1 MTRQLFVATSFVKF
15 LYYVCDLFVNLNKND
30 SYYILFHIGSKV
42 FLRLIFSE
50 IKNAREMQR
59 GELLIGEGS
68 RTRYGARILFIGGE
82 SSASEYCGR
91 NEQKIEAYASS
102 KMRLKYYFNG
112 SRGTPPWLLR
122 RGLICQLKK
131 QWLDLS

>member
-1 MTRQLFVATSFVKF
+1 
-15 LYYVCDLFVNLNKND
+15 
-30 SYYILFHIGSKV
+30 
-42 FLRLIFSE
+42 
-50 IKNAREMQR
+50 MQR

-112 SRGTPPWLLR
+112 SRGHPSLVAPARAYLSVEEAMA
-122 RGLICQLKK
+122 GFILI
-131 QWLDLS
+131 SR